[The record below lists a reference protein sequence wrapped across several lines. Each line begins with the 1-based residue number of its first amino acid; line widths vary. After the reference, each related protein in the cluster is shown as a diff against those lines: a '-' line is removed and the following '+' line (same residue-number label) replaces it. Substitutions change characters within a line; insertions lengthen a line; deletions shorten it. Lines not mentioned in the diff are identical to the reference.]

1 MSIRHNNLDY
11 RFSPI
16 SVINR
21 YNSHD
26 CYRFLSIDY
35 SGYSYHGAPMRALRS
50 RSLRCNQN
58 LHYAQKPG
66 RKTGSKQGD
75 SLVSP
80 LPLHKLSKLQYVPC
94 YDWCNDIFSKSGFP
108 RTPGVVFGT
117 TGYIHAQN
125 LIISKLGS
133 PRTKSVKKPLANTLA
148 VYLHSFWGFHYTVLR
163 PRRMSHWILLSN
175 SRTLL

>member
-26 CYRFLSIDY
+26 CYRFLSFDY
-35 SGYSYHGAPMRALRS
+35 SGYSYHGTPMRALRS

-94 YDWCNDIFSKSGFP
+94 YDWCYDIFSKSGFL
-108 RTPGVVFGT
+108 RTPGVVNRDDGIYTCAKSYYFKT
-117 TGYIHAQN
+117 WFAKDK
-125 LIISKLGS
+125 ISENATPQYAGCVFALVLGLPLYCIEAEKNVS
-133 PRTKSVKKPLANTLA
+133 LDIVK
-148 VYLHSFWGFHYTVLR
+148 
-163 PRRMSHWILLSN
+163 
-175 SRTLL
+175 

>member
-35 SGYSYHGAPMRALRS
+35 SGYSYHGALMRALRS

-125 LIISKLGS
+125 LIISNLVRQGQNQWKSHS
-133 PRTKSVKKPLANTLA
+133 PIRWLCICTRFGASTIL
-148 VYLHSFWGFHYTVLR
+148 YWGREECLIGYC
-163 PRRMSHWILLSN
+163 
-175 SRTLL
+175 